1 MLIILAVQAHL
12 VNFFAHF
19 AHFFEKKVVIQNV
32 MWFHNY
38 MDGGGPIGNRREMM
52 QYTDRKFGIEIEF
65 VGARRD
71 EVARRLRDAGIDA
84 QSEGYNHR
92 TTSYWKIVSDSSLH
106 HRSGMTGELVSPI
119 LQGADGFAQ
128 LETVCRVL
136 NQIGGCTVNR
146 TCGLHVHL
154 DCRDMTAPQIA
165 TVWERYATYEQ
176 QIDMVMPQSRRGQA
190 HWCRSVVDHK
200 HQMKQFNTKESQ
212 AYAMGRYYKVN
223 LTNIATRGA
232 MEFRQHSGTTEY
244 RKIANWVCF
253 LMQFVET
260 SIQLTEQAQSAP
272 IKKRAFNE
280 IRNLFE
286 NNDMSI
292 TWKRGSDTWVVRKSS
307 TNRVLGT
314 ISTQALRNMYVT
326 NKKSHIHSLNDT
338 TDNIF
343 ENTAFSAVCSFTDEV
358 VQMNYSN
365 AVHAE
370 PVTDTGW
377 MHGVEQCVQDYF
389 DERYEELN

>member
-1 MLIILAVQAHL
+1 
-12 VNFFAHF
+12 
-19 AHFFEKKVVIQNV
+19 
-32 MWFHNY
+32 
-38 MDGGGPIGNRREMM
+38 M

-71 EVARRLRDAGIDA
+71 EVASRLRAAGIDA
-84 QSEGYNHR
+84 QVEGYNHR
-92 TTSYWKIVSDSSLH
+92 TTSHWKIVSDASLS
-106 HRSGMTGELVSPI
+106 HRSGLTGELVSPI

-136 NQIGGCTVNR
+136 NEIGGCTINR

-165 TVWERYATYEQ
+165 KVWERYASYEQ
-176 QIDMVMPQSRRGQA
+176 LIDLVMPQSRRGQA
-190 HWCRSVVDHK
+190 RWCRSVVDHK
-200 HQMKQFNTKESQ
+200 DRMKQFDTKESQ
-212 AYAMGRYYKVN
+212 AYAMDRYYKVN

-260 SIQLTEQAQSAP
+260 SIALTEQATSAP
-272 IKKRAFNE
+272 VGKRAFNE

-292 TWKRGSDTWVVRKSS
+292 TWKRGSDKWVVRKTSS
-307 TNRVLGT
+307 NRLLGQIT
-314 ISTQALRNMYVT
+314 TDQLRALYHH
-326 NKKSHIHSLNDT
+326 NKKSHLHSINQ
-338 TDNIF
+338 TDQNIF
-343 ENTAFSAVCSFTDEV
+343 AGSAFEIASQIAG
-358 VQMNYSN
+358 VQLRRDFSN
-365 AVHAE
+365 AVNTEA
-370 PVTDTGW
+370 VVDTGW
-377 MHGVEQCVQDYF
+377 MHGVEQSVQDYYE
-389 DERYEELN
+389 ERYEELN

>member
-1 MLIILAVQAHL
+1 
-12 VNFFAHF
+12 
-19 AHFFEKKVVIQNV
+19 
-32 MWFHNY
+32 
-38 MDGGGPIGNRREMM
+38 MDGGGPIGNRREKM

-71 EVARRLRDAGIDA
+71 EVASRLRAAGIDA
-84 QSEGYNHR
+84 HVEGYNHR
-92 TTSYWKIVSDSSLH
+92 TTSHWKIVTDASLH
-106 HRSGMTGELVSPI
+106 HRTGMTGELVSPI

-136 NQIGGCTVNR
+136 NEIGGCTVNR

-165 TVWERYATYEQ
+165 KVWERYATYEE

-190 HWCRSVVDHK
+190 RWCRSVVDHK
-200 HQMKQFNTKESQ
+200 DRMKQFTTKESQ
-212 AYAMGRYYKVN
+212 AYAMDRYYKVN

-232 MEFRQHSGTTEY
+232 MEFRQHSGTTEF
-244 RKIANWVCF
+244 RKIGNWVCF

-292 TWKRGSDTWVVRKSS
+292 TWKRGSDQWVVRKAS

-314 ISTQALRNMYVT
+314 ISTQALRDLYIT

-338 TDNIF
+338 TGNIF
-343 ENTAFSAVCSFTDEV
+343 SSTAYSVVSNFTDEI
-358 VQMNYSN
+358 VQLNFSN

-370 PVTDTGW
+370 PIADNGW
-377 MHGVEQCVQDYF
+377 MHGVEQSVQDYF
-389 DERYEELN
+389 EERYEELN

>member
-1 MLIILAVQAHL
+1 
-12 VNFFAHF
+12 
-19 AHFFEKKVVIQNV
+19 
-32 MWFHNY
+32 
-38 MDGGGPIGNRREMM
+38 M

-84 QSEGYNHR
+84 QAEGYNHR
-92 TTSYWKIVSDSSLH
+92 TTSHWKIVTDASLH
-106 HRSGMTGELVSPI
+106 HRTGMTGELVSPI

-136 NQIGGCTVNR
+136 NEIGGCTVNR

-165 TVWERYATYEQ
+165 KVWERYATYET

-190 HWCRSVVDHK
+190 RWCRSVVDHK
-200 HQMKQFNTKESQ
+200 DRMKQFNTKESQ
-212 AYAMGRYYKVN
+212 AYAMDRYYKVN

-232 MEFRQHSGTTEY
+232 MEFRQHSGTTEF
-244 RKIANWVCF
+244 RKIGNWVCF

-260 SIQLTEQAQSAP
+260 SIQLTEQATSAP
-272 IKKRAFNE
+272 VGKRAFNE

-292 TWKRGSDTWVVRKSS
+292 TWKRGSNKWVVRRTS
-307 TNRVLGT
+307 TNRLLGHIT
-314 ISTQALRNMYVT
+314 TEDLRDFYRT
-326 NKKSHIHSLNDT
+326 NKKSHIHSTNQT
-338 TDNIF
+338 EDNIL
-343 ENTAFSAVCSFTDEV
+343 AGLAVRVATDLADGEPV
-358 VQMNYSN
+358 RRDFSN
-365 AVHAE
+365 AVHTE
-370 PVTDTGW
+370 SVTDTGW
-377 MHGVEQCVQDYF
+377 MHGVEQGVQDYF
-389 DERYEELN
+389 EERYEELN